1 MKKVSIEELSYM
13 DEDSLKKI
21 YLRYRAYINKSRKN
35 SREKKSAEIEVA
47 YILRELEIRKQRLDN
62 FRKNSFRRQY

>member
-35 SREKKSAEIEVA
+35 SQEKKSAEIEVA
-47 YILRELEIRKQRLDN
+47 YILRELEIRRQRLWTI
-62 FRKNSFRRQY
+62 SCCSSEL

>member
-35 SREKKSAEIEVA
+35 SQEKKSAEIEVA
-47 YILRELEIRKQRLDN
+47 YILRELEIRRQRLDN